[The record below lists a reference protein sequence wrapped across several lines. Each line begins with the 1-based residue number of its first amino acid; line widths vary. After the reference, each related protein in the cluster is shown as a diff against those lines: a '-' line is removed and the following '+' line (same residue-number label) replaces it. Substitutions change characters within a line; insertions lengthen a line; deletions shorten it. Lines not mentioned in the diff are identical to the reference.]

1 MNLEVELGAPPEQ
14 LGRDLNA
21 AGQMIR
27 NFVNQA
33 ERIGDVGDKLSS
45 LGQKL
50 TAGLTLPIVGLGVAS
65 VKAYGDIE
73 ALQKGLTAVMGSA
86 SKANSELSKLR
97 EVAKLPGLGMQ
108 EAVKGSI
115 NLQSIGFSAGNARN
129 ILQQF
134 GNAVATVGKGRA
146 EFERA
151 IYGVQQ
157 LANTEFPL
165 GEDLNIIKDAVPQ
178 VSKLLTEAFGTSRS
192 DDLAKMKVTSKQVL
206 DVIVGGLEKL
216 PRVAGGIN
224 GAFENLG
231 DSMKTNFGRVG
242 KVIDDNLNI
251 SGLIDKLTN
260 GIDSLV
266 SAFEDLNPG
275 VQKGIIVVG
284 GLAAAVG
291 PLLVGLGGLMAVIPT
306 IVSGAGAL
314 VSVFGALSGPI
325 GLTALAVG
333 TLTAGVIAYNVANES
348 AEDRA
353 ERWSKSL
360 SKATVTAQVEIAS
373 LDQLYKKTQ
382 DTSLSINERRS
393 AVDELQKL
401 YPYYFKNI
409 NDEIILN
416 GGATKSYNELRGA
429 IVNASLARAAQDEL
443 DKRSQRRL
451 DQELK
456 IREKINKAVAS
467 YKNPE
472 PVNISI
478 SGGTGGV
485 GTQITRTADEV
496 KRQAALVIFEN
507 VKALKKLGLD
517 YDKENKDLLN
527 IIKDGYSDMAKVNAD
542 GGDNFA
548 KTINFD
554 KAKKETEKQLA
565 EIFPVGSIAEL
576 KQRSE
581 LLRKAIETSVNDI
594 VKLRKVNAFGQETDK
609 QGQPFLT
616 GETLSLQ
623 EAKDQLEQ
631 ILAQISLLEVKPPT
645 GLANL
650 TAFKNSFAT
659 ELNGISEAASG
670 FNFSL
675 GSGSTNP
682 FDTIIK
688 NIDTLGGSIGKVE
701 NFKNAISSN
710 LQQMS
715 SDVSTSIANVG
726 NSFLSLPKT
735 IGLGIDSAKVRA
747 QDFTKLTEDFNK
759 DFKSLVDS
767 SIANGLTD
775 MFSSVGA
782 AIAEGGSSMSKIGNS
797 LLGMFGNFLSSMG
810 ALLIKYG
817 TLAVMKG
824 SLDEVIKTG
833 GYQAIAAGVAAIAVG
848 AALSVAGG
856 AIGAQAKKGMNGG
869 AVSTSGGA
877 DYTGNT
883 YSSNYTSGGNYGGGM
898 GEVYFHIDGYE
909 LKGVLDRVNG
919 KIDRLNA
926 SN

>member
-1 MNLEVELGAPPEQ
+1 MNLEVQLGAPPEQ

-27 NFVNQA
+27 NFVNQT
-33 ERIGDVGDKLSS
+33 ERIGDIGDKLSS
-45 LGQKL
+45 LGQRL

-86 SKANSELSKLR
+86 SKATSELSKLR

-157 LANTEFPL
+157 LANTQFPL

-360 SKATVTAQVEIAS
+360 SKATVTAQAEIAS

-443 DKRSQRRL
+443 DKRSQKRL

-456 IREKINKAVAS
+456 IRERINKAVAS

-581 LLRKAIETSVNDI
+581 LLRKSIETSVNDI
-594 VKLRKVNAFGQETDK
+594 VKLRKVDAFGQETDK
-609 QGQPFLT
+609 QGKPFLT
-616 GETLSLQ
+616 GETLSVQ
-623 EAKDQLEQ
+623 EAKDRLEQ
-631 ILAQISLLEVKPPT
+631 LLAQISLMEVKPPT

-650 TAFKNSFAT
+650 TSFKNSFAS

-682 FDTIIK
+682 FDGIIK
-688 NIDTLGGSIGKVE
+688 NIDTLGSSIGKVE
-701 NFKNAISSN
+701 NFRSAISSN

-715 SDVSTSIANVG
+715 ADVATNVNSIG
-726 NSFLSLPKT
+726 DSFLSLPKK
-735 IGLGIDSAKVRA
+735 IGLGVDSTTVKQAEFAKLV
-747 QDFTKLTEDFNK
+747 EDFNK
-759 DFKSLVDS
+759 DFEKLVSS
-767 SIANGLTD
+767 SISNGLTD
-775 MFSSVGA
+775 MFNSIGA
-782 AIAEGGSSMSKIGNS
+782 SIAEGGNAMSKIGNS
-797 LLGMFGNFLSSMG
+797 LLGMFGSFLSSMG

-817 TLAVMKG
+817 TLAIVKG
-824 SLDEVIKTG
+824 TLDEVIKTG

-869 AVSTSGGA
+869 SVSTSGGA

>member
-1 MNLEVELGAPPEQ
+1 MNLEVELGASPEQ
-14 LGRDLNA
+14 LGRDLNT

-73 ALQKGLTAVMGSA
+73 ALQKGLEAVMGSA
-86 SKANSELSKLR
+86 SKAASELSKLR

-157 LANTEFPL
+157 LANTKFPL

-242 KVIDDNLNI
+242 KVIDENLNI

-266 SAFEDLNPG
+266 SAFEDLNPN

-284 GLAAAVG
+284 GLAAAIG

-306 IVSGAGAL
+306 LVSGAGAL
-314 VSVFGALSGPI
+314 VSVFGALSGPV
-325 GLTALAVG
+325 GLTALALG
-333 TLTAGVIAYNVANES
+333 TLTAGFIAYNLANET

-360 SKATVTAQVEIAS
+360 TKATVTAQSEMSA
-373 LDQLYKKTQ
+373 LDQLYSKTQ
-382 DTSLSINERRS
+382 NTTLSINERRS

-409 NDEIILN
+409 KDEIILN
-416 GGATKSYNELRGA
+416 GGAVKSYNELRGA
-429 IVNASLARAAQDEL
+429 IINASLARAAQDEL
-443 DKRSQRRL
+443 DKRSQVRL

-456 IREKINKAVAS
+456 IREKINKAVES

-485 GTQITRTADEV
+485 GTQITRTAEEV
-496 KRQAALVIFEN
+496 KKQAASVIFEN
-507 VKALKKLGLD
+507 VKALKKLSKE
-517 YDKENKDLLN
+517 YDKENKDLIN
-527 IIKDGYSDMAKVNAD
+527 ILKDGYADMAKVNAD

-548 KTINFD
+548 KTIDFG
-554 KAKKETEKQLA
+554 KAKKETQKQLA
-565 EIFPVGSIAEL
+565 EIFPEGSTAEL
-576 KQRSE
+576 KQRAE

-594 VKLRKVNAFGQETDK
+594 VKVRKVDAFGKETNNN
-609 QGQPFLT
+609 GQPFLT
-616 GETLSLQ
+616 GEILSVSD
-623 EAKDQLEQ
+623 AKDRLEQ
-631 ILAQISLLEVKPPT
+631 LLAQISLMEVKPPT
-645 GLANL
+645 GLTNL
-650 TAFKNSFAT
+650 TAFKNALST
-659 ELNGISEAASG
+659 ELNGIKEAASG
-670 FNFSL
+670 FNFNL

-682 FDTIIK
+682 FDSIIK
-688 NIDTLGGSIGKVE
+688 NIDTLGASIGKVE
-701 NFKNAISSN
+701 TFKTAISSN

-715 SDVSTSIANVG
+715 VDVSTSVNSIG
-726 NSFLSLPKT
+726 DSFLSLPKK
-735 IGLGIDSAKVRA
+735 IGLGIDSTKV
-747 QDFTKLTEDFNK
+747 QSENFSKLTESFNK
-759 DFKSLVDS
+759 DFENLVSS
-767 SIANGLTD
+767 SISNGLTD
-775 MFSSVGA
+775 MFSSIGEALANGTSVTA
-782 AIAEGGSSMSKIGNS
+782 AMGNS
-797 LLGMFGNFLSSMG
+797 LLKMFGSFLSSMG

-817 TLAVMKG
+817 TLAIVKG
-824 SLDEVIKTG
+824 SLDEIIKTG

-869 AVSTSGGA
+869 SVSSSGGA
-877 DYTGNT
+877 DYTGST

-898 GEVYFHIDGYE
+898 GEVMFRIDGYE
-909 LKGVLDRVNG
+909 LKGLLEKIDR
-919 KIDRLNA
+919 KMDRLNA